1 MRFIL
6 FLTIGAGLF
15 GQFVTILSSDTPAGS
30 LTQLNKKMA
39 AQVNAG
45 VPSGVCTAGLDFAL
59 NSLTNG
65 VYICPAGSWVLYAPA
80 AGTVTNAM
88 LAGSIDLTAKV
99 TGVLPNANTTAATA
113 NTASAIVARDGSGNF
128 VAGTVTAALTGNVT
142 GNVTGTSG
150 SATGNAGT
158 STALAANGANC
169 SAGQFPLGVDA
180 SGAVETCT
188 SLPTTVA
195 GTANQITASASTGA
209 ITLSIPTSPTLP
221 GTTTGTFSGNLT
233 GNVTGN
239 ASGSSGSTTGNAV
252 TATALAANP
261 ADCAANNF
269 ATTIAANGDLTCA
282 QPSISAGVSGLA
294 ANVATAL
301 ATPSSANLLAALTD
315 ETGTGAAVFG
325 TSPAITTPAIT
336 GLPTGSGVAS
346 AATASTLMSRDAN
359 ANASANSFIY
369 GYATTATAA
378 GTTTLTV
385 SSANQQFFTGST
397 TQTVTLPV
405 TSTMVLGQRYV
416 IQNNS
421 TGVVTVQSSG
431 ANTVTALPTLTSATF
446 TVILTSGT
454 TAASWS
460 SNYVAAGGGGGSP
473 GGSGT
478 ELQYRSGASTFG
490 GLENS
495 SRPNSGELRLG
506 TTPAAS
512 ADRAVFTVGTAAIA
526 AGSANGNMLGI
537 NAPSGFGGEII
548 QAELN
553 GVKVFGVHSNGNI
566 TMKAGSSFFTDIGS
580 GGQVSNAGLIFSSA
594 SVVSTI
600 RNHAGVANSD
610 MRIIGTNGT
619 TSSRFFAL
627 QGTGGGTPTDQLRI
641 NADQKAVMIGQTANT
656 TSLSNT
662 TLYLSDRTATTGVTR
677 TMSEAGAGQSTTPME
692 EWRSYHATPGS
703 GTLIMSIAGDAI
715 PQWGTIAEPT
725 CNSANRG
732 KLVMV
737 QGGAGV
743 QDTFRICAKD
753 AADAYAYR
761 TIY

>member
-45 VPSGVCTAGLDFAL
+45 APGGSCTAGLDFAL

-128 VAGTVTAALTGNVT
+128 VAGTITAALTGNVT

-282 QPSISAGVSGLA
+282 QPSISAGVSGLG

-325 TSPAITTPAIT
+325 TSPALTTPAIT

-359 ANASANSFIY
+359 ANTSANSFIY

-495 SRPNSGELRLG
+495 SRPNSGEFSLA
-506 TTPAAS
+506 TVPAAATTQS
-512 ADRAVFTVGTAAIA
+512 VFHLGSSTFTGGTASGTLLTMNKPGANTADFVNLLSNGTSIFRINSSGA
-526 AGSANGNMLGI
+526 LTIGNSANILLSGGNVT
-537 NAPSGFGGEII
+537 GGTSLRII
-548 QAELN
+548 GA
-553 GVKVFGVHSNGNI
+553 
-566 TMKAGSSFFTDIGS
+566 GS
-580 GGQVSNAGLIFSSA
+580 GGVASTNFVAISN
-594 SVVSTI
+594 T
-600 RNHAGVANSD
+600 
-610 MRIIGTNGT
+610 
-619 TSSRFFAL
+619 
-627 QGTGGGTPTDQLRI
+627 TGGTSTNQLRI
-641 NADQKAVMIGQTANT
+641 NADQKAVMIGQTVNT
-656 TSLSNT
+656 TSLSDVS
-662 TLYLSDRTATTGVTR
+662 LYLSDRTATTGVTR
-677 TMSEAGAGQSTTPME
+677 KMSEAGAGQSTTPME

-703 GTLIMSIAGDAI
+703 GTLIMSIAGDAL
-715 PQWGTIAEPT
+715 PQWGTLAEPT

-743 QDTFRICAKD
+743 LDTFRICRKD
-753 AADAYAYR
+753 AADAYAYVSL
-761 TIY
+761 Y